1 MALLHWLTGRRG
13 WQDGDRPRFA
23 CIMPILHVNNAHNV
37 VRSKMSEDFTDN
49 AIVRNSNCLKY
60 LDENHDS
67 QTDDEDL
74 NTTYDHMYAS
84 NSENDDV
91 GPDAENCQ
99 NTESEVKFL
108 KQWLILHLDLIQQQN
123 DEILDKENQIHILR
137 KENEMVM
144 PLFRYLDHM

>member
-1 MALLHWLTGRRG
+1 
-13 WQDGDRPRFA
+13 
-23 CIMPILHVNNAHNV
+23 
-37 VRSKMSEDFTDN
+37 MSEDFTDN